1 MPLVID
7 GSSPAGHTTSTQT
20 NTCAAF
26 TPPDSP
32 LLLGLWAGNSVGG
45 TGPTSGPTWSSSP
58 GQTWVR
64 DNWDQRDTG
73 SPTEDGQSSIGHALV
88 TGTPGSTTVSVV
100 NNATSFWD
108 SILSVLVMT
117 GHDPVDPIGVVG
129 GGRQGGGTT
138 VTATFTASIDGGQGF
153 LCLSDWNAGATTGW
167 AAASGCSFVQS
178 AGADLKGTIA
188 GQVSYAVVKRTT
200 PDEVAGVSTSL
211 GLTSLTSGG
220 VYHWSYAEV
229 ISIEA
234 AEAAQLL
241 RTPVDAPDPA
251 GFTPPPSQIF

>member
-7 GSSPAGHTTSTQT
+7 GSSPAGHTTSGQT

-32 LLLGLWAGNSVGG
+32 LLLALWAGNSVGG
-45 TGPTSGPTWSSSP
+45 TGPTSGPAFSSSP

-73 SPTEDGQSSIGHALV
+73 TPTEDGQSSIGHALV

-108 SILSVLVMT
+108 SILSVLVLT
-117 GHDPVDPIGVVG
+117 GHDPGSPIGVTG

-138 VTATFTASIDGGQGF
+138 VTVTYTASIDGGQGF
-153 LCLSDWNAGATTGW
+153 LCLSDWNAGSTTGW
-167 AAASGCSFVQS
+167 AAASGCTMI
-178 AGADLKGTIA
+178 AKGTIA
-188 GQVSYAVVKRTT
+188 GQISYAVVQRTS
-200 PDEVAGVSTSL
+200 PDEVSGVSTSL

-229 ISIEA
+229 ISVEA
-234 AEAAQLL
+234 AAAAQLL
-241 RTPVDAPDPA
+241 RPPADALDPA